1 MNTRQFITIQLPGK
15 NEIFDLEVPV
25 GRNVHEILP
34 LILKSFNFPPINPLD
49 QQPFALWKEDGEVL
63 KSNQSFQQ
71 AGVSNFQLLIL
82 DSKPPLQGSSQ
93 EPVIT
98 EAEGLRKSEDE
109 QADLHA
115 HELKE
120 PETLYAETVQ
130 PRADLKKSVQDLVA
144 VPKSPGLI
152 KTRKS

>member
-93 EPVIT
+93 EPVVTET
-98 EAEGLRKSEDE
+98 EAPRKSEDE
-109 QADLHA
+109 QAEPQA

-120 PETLYAETVQ
+120 PNTVNDEAVQ
-130 PRADLKKSVQDLVA
+130 PQIDLKEVCK
-144 VPKSPGLI
+144 I
-152 KTRKS
+152 